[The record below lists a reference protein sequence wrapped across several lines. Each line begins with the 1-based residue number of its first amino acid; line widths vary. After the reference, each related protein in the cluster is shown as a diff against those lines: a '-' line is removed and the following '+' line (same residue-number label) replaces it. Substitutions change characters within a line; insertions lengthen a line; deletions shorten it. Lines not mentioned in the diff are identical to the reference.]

1 MQDHLG
7 ACIISYSIGV
17 REVYNPELA
26 EAIAIK
32 RGLLFALDEGII
44 LASDCLTVIQRIN
57 SLVMDRSLCGP
68 MIQDIKHLRTSFSTS
83 SIFHVRREQNVSAH
97 LLARSCNQLGCRV
110 WRGVAPECI
119 RESIC
124 MDIMP

>member
-1 MQDHLG
+1 MRDHLG
-7 ACIISYSIGV
+7 ACIVSYGIGV
-17 REVYNPELA
+17 PEVFNPELA

-32 RGLLFALDEGII
+32 RGLLFALSEGLQEVV

-57 SLVMDRSLCGP
+57 SLDMDRSLRGP
-68 MIQDIKHLRTSFSTS
+68 VIQDIKHLRTSFSTC

-110 WRGVAPECI
+110 
-119 RESIC
+119 
-124 MDIMP
+124 